1 MNKMSR
7 FLVAG
12 GEDEQM
18 DPSHFRVA
26 YRDVKAR
33 ITVRNAL
40 NLAGG
45 GMFDK
50 LDPYAV
56 VRFRGSKLAPFKT
69 SVLEDAGG
77 DPFWAAEGCRHKGAL
92 LYNGETA
99 LEVSVW
105 DYDKYSNDDLVA
117 TGVIQVE
124 QFCRGFEGS
133 VPLNLP
139 EGKKRK
145 ANMKQMMIVMGVQ
158 WDPPKD
164 PNAGRNNDT
173 TKSTS
178 MKSAVQGMAIA
189 NQTA

>member
-1 MNKMSR
+1 MSKMAR
-7 FLVAG
+7 FMANGVE
-12 GEDEQM
+12 EDDKEEAM

-33 ITVRNAL
+33 VTVRNAL

-69 SVLEDAGG
+69 SVLEDAGS

-105 DYDKYSNDDLVA
+105 DYDKYSNDDLIA
-117 TGVIQVE
+117 QGVLQAPVL
-124 QFCRGFEGS
+124 QRLRG
-133 VPLNLP
+133 LC
-139 EGKKRK
+139 
-145 ANMKQMMIVMGVQ
+145 
-158 WDPPKD
+158 
-164 PNAGRNNDT
+164 
-173 TKSTS
+173 
-178 MKSAVQGMAIA
+178 SAESSR
-189 NQTA
+189 